1 MREDITRMAWALLN
15 LYVEEEIQKN
25 EAVNI
30 LKIIDRISRDNSIP
44 LPIEAVEINKLLGN
58 PINMTEL

>member
-1 MREDITRMAWALLN
+1 MREDLQRMAWSLLN

-25 EAVNI
+25 ETIVI
-30 LKIIDRISRDNSIP
+30 LKIIDRICRDNNIP

-58 PINMTEL
+58 PIDMTGL